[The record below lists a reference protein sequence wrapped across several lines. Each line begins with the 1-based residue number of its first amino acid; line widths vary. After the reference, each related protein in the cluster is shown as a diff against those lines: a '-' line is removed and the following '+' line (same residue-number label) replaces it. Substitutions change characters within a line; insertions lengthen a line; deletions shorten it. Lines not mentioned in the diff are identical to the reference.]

1 MAFTCAHNYSRR
13 EYYDQLL
20 PELRRRLEAWPTPMG
35 LTASVRQSGGGL
47 SFVFILTD
55 TNLRFYFSSH
65 RPAQI
70 LLADYYLPRM
80 HVACPPCLFN
90 GLRQDVIK
98 TQPDLQ
104 DRIRA
109 WAA

>member
-1 MAFTCAHNYSRR
+1 
-13 EYYDQLL
+13 
-20 PELRRRLEAWPTPMG
+20 
-35 LTASVRQSGGGL
+35 
-47 SFVFILTD
+47 
-55 TNLRFYFSSH
+55 
-65 RPAQI
+65 
-70 LLADYYLPRM
+70 M